1 MTEGLLWL
9 PLLLVF
15 VLLTALGWLERRRQR
30 LFREWAAG
38 AELAKLDSCGA
49 ARLQDGQL
57 SWSRFEAGRW
67 VRRNPVSALLRASV
81 AHALADREAAIAWLL
96 APHLF
101 TTRDVHVHVDCGP
114 GAARGRTVVDRWE
127 RSGARPN
134 ARLLETLD
142 AEGFFALLGESLA
155 ALP

>member
-38 AELAKLDSCGA
+38 AELAKLASCGA

-57 SWSRFEAGRW
+57 SWSRFEAGRFET
-67 VRRNPVSALLRASV
+67 V
-81 AHALADREAAIAWLL
+81 DQFAIKGLELVELL
-96 APHLF
+96 ALGSGEAPL
-101 TTRDVHVHVDCGP
+101 TEESQ
-114 GAARGRTVVDRWE
+114 GACRLRLVGGGVEKDLPFADAQR
-127 RSGARPN
+127 
-134 ARLLETLD
+134 ARLWIDELMARSRCEL
-142 AEGFFALLGESLA
+142 
-155 ALP
+155 

>member
-49 ARLQDGQL
+49 ARLRDGLL
-57 SWSRFEAGRW
+57 SWSRFEAGRFET
-67 VRRNPVSALLRASV
+67 V
-81 AHALADREAAIAWLL
+81 DQFAIKGLELVELL
-96 APHLF
+96 ALGSGEAPL
-101 TTRDVHVHVDCGP
+101 TEESQ
-114 GAARGRTVVDRWE
+114 GACRLRLVGGGVEKDLPFADAQR
-127 RSGARPN
+127 
-134 ARLLETLD
+134 ARLWIDELMARSRCEL
-142 AEGFFALLGESLA
+142 
-155 ALP
+155 